1 MAKEQHRP
9 RVLPSRKR
17 TAQRTVHY
25 LWGKSRRV
33 ANKEKQMI
41 DQQVE
46 WLNNP
51 NEASMWAMGW
61 IEDVKT
67 RSSHTGVRRIHEAAA
82 KLRERFCCNGMWAP

>member
-1 MAKEQHRP
+1 
-9 RVLPSRKR
+9 
-17 TAQRTVHY
+17 
-25 LWGKSRRV
+25 
-33 ANKEKQMI
+33 MI

-46 WLNNP
+46 WSNNP

-82 KLRERFCCNGMWAP
+82 KLRERFCCNGMWAPGAENVYNMLRESADIAQIEYEELMPGMEE